1 MSESLHLA
9 LYPAPYQSLGV
20 RTHQEHSSGARYDMG
35 LSRIVDD
42 PNRDLKNQSIMVMAG
57 FLFRFPGM

>member
-1 MSESLHLA
+1 
-9 LYPAPYQSLGV
+9 
-20 RTHQEHSSGARYDMG
+20 MG